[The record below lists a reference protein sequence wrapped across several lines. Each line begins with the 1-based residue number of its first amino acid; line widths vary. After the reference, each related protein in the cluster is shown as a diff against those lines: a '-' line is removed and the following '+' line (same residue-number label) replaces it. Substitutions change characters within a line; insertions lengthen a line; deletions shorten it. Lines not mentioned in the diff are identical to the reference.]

1 MRPDWPAQCLVCQGR
16 GLVWP
21 TSGGPVCLCLWRR
34 GGGVETKNRQVRRE
48 FIFQRLRWICCT
60 DKFEL
65 AERARPAGD

>member
-1 MRPDWPAQCLVCQGR
+1 MRPDWPAQCLVCQGE
-16 GLVWP
+16 GLFGLHLEGLCVCVCD
-21 TSGGPVCLCLWRR
+21 GGV
-34 GGGVETKNRQVRRE
+34 GGVETKNRQVRRE